1 MAAEPAM
8 LDGGT
13 PSRLMAVARS
23 SVADL
28 RGGDP
33 YGLTVSLDSTL
44 QNDLGLDSLARVE
57 LLHRV
62 EEAFEVRLPEDTFTS
77 AATLRDLL
85 AAVQHAGPGS
95 ISADRSAKDGLP
107 PALSPQ
113 SAPDSATTLIEV
125 LRWQV
130 ERNPSATAIVVMSAD
145 GEERITRGEL
155 RRTALTLCGA
165 LQARGVVPGEAIA
178 LMLPTGAEYFTAFMG
193 VLLCGCVPVPI
204 YPPAEAGQ
212 LEEHIRRHAKLLM
225 NARVVAMLTD
235 ASVHGVGRL
244 LQANV
249 PCLRRV
255 DTVAVLVG
263 EGTVGKAAT
272 GGANSLALLQYTSGS
287 TGDPKGVMLTHAQ
300 LLANIRAM
308 GRAARI
314 ESTDVLVSWLPL
326 YHDMGLIGAWLGT
339 LYFGIPLVVMSPLT
353 FLARPE
359 RWLWA
364 IHQHRGTLSAAP
376 NFAYELCVRRI
387 RDAEIAGLDLSSW
400 RVAFS
405 GSEAVLPETLDRFHT
420 RFAPYGFRREA
431 LTPVY
436 GLAECAVGLSFPPL
450 ARGPLIDRIARDPF
464 TSTGS
469 ARPAAAEDSNPL
481 CFVSCGLPL
490 PGYEIRIVDASGR
503 ELGERQEGRL
513 EFKGPSTTDGY
524 FDNPEATARL
534 IHADWLDSGD
544 RAYVAK
550 GEIFITGRIKDMVIR
565 RGRHIHP
572 DELEAA
578 VGAVEGIHMRG
589 VAAFGARNAGAAT
602 ERLIIMAETGLQ
614 EPAARTALNANII
627 SRVVAVLGE
636 PPDEVLLVPPNAVLK
651 TPSGKIRRGACR
663 AAYEAG
669 ALLGG
674 RSAFWR
680 QFLAVVASSIRP
692 MVLRIGHSSAEVLYA
707 GYFWAVVGGVG
718 ACTWLAVALV
728 PRRPWAA
735 AIARAGV
742 RGILRMVNLPM
753 TVHGTDNVPKTGPCV
768 IVPNHSS
775 YLDGLIVLGTLRR
788 DACFVA
794 KRELFDQL
802 IPRVFLKRIGVLVVA
817 RDETVESLASAEA
830 LTAAVRAGEALV
842 VFAEGTLTRAPGLL
856 PFHLGGFMA
865 AATAG
870 AVTVP
875 MAIRGTRSALRDG
888 GWFPRRVP
896 ITVEIGSPIPAPTE
910 LKPFPAALRIRDSI
924 RTFIAAR
931 CGEPDTQR
939 EDHG

>member
-1 MAAEPAM
+1 MAAAPAM
-8 LDGGT
+8 LDM

-23 SVADL
+23 AVADL

-62 EEAFEVRLPEDTFTS
+62 EEAFQIRLPEDTFAS

-85 AAVQHAGPGS
+85 AAIEHGGPGS
-95 ISADRSAKDGLP
+95 ALAERSAKVALP
-107 PALSPQ
+107 PAAPAQ
-113 SAPDSATTLIEV
+113 WAPDSATTLMEV

-145 GEERITRGEL
+145 GEECITRAAL
-155 RRTALTLCGA
+155 RQGSLALCGA
-165 LQARGVVPGEAIA
+165 LQARGAVPGESIA
-178 LMLPTGAEYFTAFMG
+178 LMLPTGPQYFMAFMG

-204 YPPAEAGQ
+204 YPPAEASQ
-212 LEEHIRRHAKLLM
+212 LEEHIRRHAKLLR

-235 ASVHGVGRL
+235 ESVHGVGRL

-255 DTVAVLVG
+255 ETAALLVG

-272 GGANSLALLQYTSGS
+272 VGGNALALLQYTSGS
-287 TGDPKGVMLTHAQ
+287 TGDPKGVTLTHAQ

-314 ESTDVLVSWLPL
+314 DSTDVLVSWLPL

-376 NFAYELCVRRI
+376 NFAYDLCVRRI
-387 RDAEIAGLDLSSW
+387 RDPDIAGLDLSSW

-420 RFAPYGFRREA
+420 RFAPYGFHREA

-436 GLAECAVGLSFPPL
+436 GLAECALGLSFPPL
-450 ARGPLIDRIARDPF
+450 ARGPLIDRIARDAF
-464 TSTGS
+464 TSTGD

-490 PGYEIRIVDASGR
+490 HGYEIRIVDANGR

-513 EFKGPSTTDGY
+513 EFKGPSTTNGY

-534 IHADWLDSGD
+534 IHAGWVDSGD
-544 RAYVAK
+544 RAYVAQ

-565 RGRHIHP
+565 RGQHIHP

-578 VGAVEGIHMRG
+578 VGAVDGIRVGG
-589 VAAFGARNAGAAT
+589 VAAFGARRAGAAT
-602 ERLIIMAETGLQ
+602 ERLIIMAETGIQ
-614 EPAARTALNANII
+614 EPAARTALSANII

-636 PPDEVLLVPPNAVLK
+636 PPDEVLLVPPNAVLR
-651 TPSGKIRRGACR
+651 TPSGKIRRAACR
-663 AAYEAG
+663 EAYEAG
-669 ALLGG
+669 TLLG

-680 QFLAVVASSIRP
+680 QFLSVVAGSIRP
-692 MVLRIGHSSAEVLYA
+692 MLHRMRHSIAEVLYA
-707 GYFWAVVGGVG
+707 GYFWAVVCCGG

-728 PRRPWAA
+728 PRRPWAT

-742 RGILRMVNLPM
+742 RGILSMVNLPM
-753 TVHGTDNVPKTGPCV
+753 TVRGAENIPKTGPCV

-794 KRELFDQL
+794 KRELSEQL
-802 IPRVFLKRIGVLVVA
+802 IPRVFLKRIGVLFVA
-817 RDETVESLASAEA
+817 REETAESLAGAA
-830 LTAAVRAGEALV
+830 AMTAAVRAGEALV

-856 PFHLGGFMA
+856 PFHLGGFQA

-888 GWFPRRVP
+888 HWFPRRLP
-896 ITVEIGSPIPAPTE
+896 ITVEFGSPIPAPTE
-910 LKPFPAALRIRDSI
+910 LKPFAAALRIRDST

-931 CGEPDTQR
+931 CGEPDTQS
-939 EDHG
+939 EYHE